1 MRKSLLILDAV
12 VFLDNRRLPSLQ
24 NLRTL
29 YLQSDVKEHNV
40 PSHLKHGPT
49 KRYVITDSGMQ
60 VLNVLLVLLNKRLIP
75 IIKKCQLGGL
85 FFFV

>member
-29 YLQSDVKEHNV
+29 YLQSDVKGHNV

-49 KRYVITDSGMQ
+49 KKVRNYRFWDASFKCPSG
-60 VLNVLLVLLNKRLIP
+60 LI
-75 IIKKCQLGGL
+75 K
-85 FFFV
+85 